1 MFKRCSVSRR
11 SATAKLS
18 YKKHTGRMNYGAAA
32 VEFAVVAPL
41 LVMLTMGMIEIS
53 RLVMVKQLLINA
65 SREGARL
72 AVLPTS
78 NEQQVVSQVQSE
90 LAAGMISGATISLS
104 PASLSIAPAGT
115 PVTVSIQVSAT
126 SVSWLPKPMFVI
138 SQTIS
143 AATTMRR
150 ESL

>member
-1 MFKRCSVSRR
+1 MLSRR
-11 SATAKLS
+11 SKNKRNRS
-18 YKKHTGRMNYGAAA
+18 GAAV

-41 LVMLTMGMIEIS
+41 LVTLTFGMIEVGRI
-53 RLVMVKQLLINA
+53 VMVKQLMINA

-78 NEQQVVSQVQSE
+78 TEEQVRAHVQSE
-90 LAAGMISGATISLS
+90 LATALISGATITLTPEALTS
-104 PASLSIAPAGT
+104 APSGT
-115 PVTVSIQVSAT
+115 PVTVSIAISAA

-143 AATTMRR
+143 ATTTMRR

>member
-1 MFKRCSVSRR
+1 MSNER
-11 SATAKLS
+11 KLQANV
-18 YKKHTGRMNYGAAA
+18 KKTRIKNRIHQKNLGAAA

-41 LVMLTMGMIEIS
+41 LVMLTFGMIEIS
-53 RLVMVKQLLINA
+53 RVVMVKQLLINA

-72 AVLPTS
+72 AVLPTA
-78 NEQQVVSQVQSE
+78 NEQQVISQVQSE
-90 LAAGMISGATISLS
+90 LASALISGATISLS
-104 PASLSIAPAGT
+104 PQSLSLAPAGT
-115 PVTVSIQVSAT
+115 PVTVSIQVNAT

>member
-1 MFKRCSVSRR
+1 MSKRRMKSRSDR
-11 SATAKLS
+11 T
-18 YKKHTGRMNYGAAA
+18 GAAV

-41 LVMLTMGMIEIS
+41 LVMLTFGMIEIG
-53 RLVMVKQLLINA
+53 RIVMVKQLMINA

-72 AVLPTS
+72 AVLPSST
-78 NEQQVVSQVQSE
+78 EYQVIQQVQSE
-90 LAAGMISGATISLS
+90 LSSAYVSGATITLN
-104 PASLSIAPAGT
+104 PASLASAPAGT
-115 PVTVSIQVSAT
+115 PVTVSIAVNSA

-138 SQTIS
+138 SQTIT

>member
-1 MFKRCSVSRR
+1 MRKSNCAMAAVKHRR
-11 SATAKLS
+11 P
-18 YKKHTGRMNYGAAA
+18 KHARRKNLGAAA
-32 VEFAVVAPL
+32 VEFAVVSPL
-41 LVMLTMGMIEIS
+41 LVMLTFGMIEVS

-72 AVLPTS
+72 AVLPTA
-78 NEQQVVSQVQSE
+78 NEQQVLSQVQGE
-90 LAAGMISGATISLS
+90 LTAAFINGATVSLS
-104 PASLSIAPAGT
+104 PQALSSAPAGT
-115 PVTVSIQVSAT
+115 PITVSIQVNAT